1 MINGLRSE
9 FYKLF
14 RSRIFWVLLAMS
26 GCFSLIITGL
36 LFLEEKGLLI
46 DQITVEVEGETTDLL
61 GFNVLIESLKYPDGF
76 FTYLFA
82 AVLSSFFIS
91 SEFTNGTIKNS
102 VAIGQERSTIY
113 LTKSITVWCGTILVY
128 VAMVGVF
135 TVFSAIFFGI
145 GSVPSLAEWMEALQ
159 AFGLTCLF
167 LGAFCAITVCFATIV
182 RSSSVALFTTVG
194 FYLVFATGLDML
206 AQQYTFFE
214 KIKNYSV
221 FDYITLMSFDSS
233 YDGAFINDLI
243 RVVFLTI
250 LLFFSC
256 GIILFKRKDIQ

>member
-1 MINGLRSE
+1 
-9 FYKLF
+9 
-14 RSRIFWVLLAMS
+14 
-26 GCFSLIITGL
+26 
-36 LFLEEKGLLI
+36 
-46 DQITVEVEGETTDLL
+46 
-61 GFNVLIESLKYPDGF
+61 
-76 FTYLFA
+76 
-82 AVLSSFFIS
+82 
-91 SEFTNGTIKNS
+91 
-102 VAIGQERSTIY
+102 
-113 LTKSITVWCGTILVY
+113 
-128 VAMVGVF
+128 GVF

-145 GSVPSLAEWMEALQ
+145 GSVPGLAEWMEALQ

-194 FYLVFATGLDML
+194 FYLVFATSLDML

-256 GIILFKRKDIQ
+256 GIILFKRKD